1 MEIELLNNVE
11 GQQSKETFEEFVNRM
26 KNQTTKTSENQYETR
41 VRPSTCG
48 GYGQLR
54 IKQQKRPSSKS
65 GMGIK
70 LYDEV
75 KNYPYYK

>member
-1 MEIELLNNVE
+1 MGIEQWSNVE
-11 GQQSKETFEEFVNRM
+11 EQPAKETFEEFVNRM
-26 KNQTTKTSENQYETR
+26 KVQSKQSENQYENR
-41 VRPSTCG
+41 VRPSTWG

-54 IKQQKRPSSKS
+54 IKQQKRPASKS

-70 LYDEV
+70 LYDET